1 MKDTINDKNL
11 KEIINEKFEMLSLK
25 LEKLTSEMEKVTN
38 RIEESNKIDI
48 AFGLKTL
55 RNSNPLDFAQDI
67 FGIGS
72 ATKNYL
78 LSIRAITQEW
88 KGRKNDF
95 LITIR
100 QQDKE
105 NHLDLKALAIRIP
118 LNDIKT
124 LSILAREIIS
134 LLYIASE
141 HKGIEITQI
150 LKEILDEINKKGP
163 KMINE
168 INSKM
173 A

>member
-1 MKDTINDKNL
+1 MKETINEKNL
-11 KEIINEKFEMLSLK
+11 NEIINNKFEVLSLK

-38 RIEESNKIDI
+38 KLEESNKLDR

-55 RNSNPLDFAQDI
+55 KISNPLDFIQDI

-72 ATKNYL
+72 STKNYL

-88 KGRKNDF
+88 KGRKGDF

-100 QQDKE
+100 QQNKE
-105 NHLDLKALAIRIP
+105 THLDMKALAIRIP

-124 LSILAREIIS
+124 LSVLTKEIIS

-141 HKGIEITQI
+141 LKGIEITKI
-150 LKEILDEINKKGP
+150 LKEILDEINKIGP
-163 KMINE
+163 QMINE
-168 INSKM
+168 IKSKM
-173 A
+173 L

>member
-1 MKDTINDKNL
+1 
-11 KEIINEKFEMLSLK
+11 
-25 LEKLTSEMEKVTN
+25 
-38 RIEESNKIDI
+38 
-48 AFGLKTL
+48 
-55 RNSNPLDFAQDI
+55 
-67 FGIGS
+67 
-72 ATKNYL
+72 NYL

-124 LSILAREIIS
+124 LSILTKEIIS

-141 HKGIEITQI
+141 HKGIEITHI
-150 LKEILDEINKKGP
+150 LKEILDDINKKGP
-163 KMINE
+163 NMIKE
-168 INSKM
+168 IKSKM
-173 A
+173 S